1 MENPYV
7 HTRPIEGNNEFYNR
21 TSEIMRISSRVAADR
36 PQSVSIVGEPGIGK
50 TSLLNWLCDPTSQAE
65 YLDEPDSYVMLLLS
79 LEKNSPENPE
89 AFFGLVQTALDAA
102 DRGSMKPNYD
112 GFNDLVKR
120 LMQEKKKLVLF
131 CDDFGAVTQ
140 HQDFPLDFFS
150 FMRSLANSH
159 DVGYVTTSSG
169 PLQKLCHTQDI
180 EESPFFNIFTTV
192 NLEAFKAE
200 EARRLVEEPARAA
213 GRPFEQETEWV
224 LDLGGNL
231 PYLLQATAS
240 IAFDVRINGSIEQED
255 LRDAAA
261 REVKGY
267 LEALWEDAFTE
278 AEQEVLRR
286 LSGGKPVERR
296 LEFAAEAL
304 ERSGHLRRAGS
315 DYEIAAG
322 LLARFVKDHSSGG
335 FLKRLFG

>member
-1 MENPYV
+1 ME
-7 HTRPIEGNNEFYNR
+7 
-21 TSEIMRISSRVAADR
+21 
-36 PQSVSIVGEPGIGK
+36 
-50 TSLLNWLCDPTSQAE
+50 
-65 YLDEPDSYVMLLLS
+65 
-79 LEKNSPENPE
+79 
-89 AFFGLVQTALDAA
+89 
-102 DRGSMKPNYD
+102 PNYD
-112 GFNDLVKR
+112 GFNDLVKQ
-120 LMQEKKKLVLF
+120 LMQEEKKLVVF
-131 CDDFGAVTQ
+131 CDDFGVVTQ
-140 HQDFPLDFFS
+140 HQNFPLDFFS

-159 DVGYVTTSSG
+159 DLGYVTTSSG

-200 EARRLVEEPARAA
+200 EARCLVEEPAQAA

-224 LDLGGNL
+224 LNLGGNL

-240 IAFDVRINGSIEQED
+240 IAFDIRTNGAIEHDD
-255 LRDAAA
+255 LRNAAA
-261 REVKGY
+261 REVRGY
-267 LEALWEDAFTE
+267 LETLWEDASTE
-278 AEQEVLRR
+278 AEQEVMRR

-315 DYEIAAG
+315 DYEIVAG
-322 LLARFVKDHSSGG
+322 LLTGFVEDQGSGG